1 VPDQLGPHQPDVG
14 MGAEGVEQ
22 CAQRVAAHEGVV
34 VEEEEVGAWLGV
46 GVGVG
51 EGYGYG

>member
-1 VPDQLGPHQPDVG
+1 MRVRVRVRVRARVWLDADQPDVG

-34 VEEEEVGAWLGV
+34 VEEEEVGAW
-46 GVGVG
+46 
-51 EGYGYG
+51 